1 MSLDTCV
8 YTAHIML
15 YTLVTRIAYHYA
27 VEEYSSR
34 DCTIQIRT
42 PVTKLMCNNIKY
54 FHETNRLSSQTIIKY
69 FTGRVR
75 VMVFNVTINNISAI
89 WWRSVYWWRKPEY
102 SEKTTNLS
110 QVIDKLN
117 VVSSTPLCERDS
129 NSPH

>member
-54 FHETNRLSSQTIIKY
+54 FHETDHHGCDR
-69 FTGRVR
+69 
-75 VMVFNVTINNISAI
+75 MVVLVGFITTYRIST
-89 WWRSVYWWRKPEY
+89 Y
-102 SEKTTNLS
+102 
-110 QVIDKLN
+110 
-117 VVSSTPLCERDS
+117 
-129 NSPH
+129 HH

>member
-42 PVTKLMCNNIKY
+42 PVTKLMCNNISD
-54 FHETNRLSSQTIIKY
+54 R
-69 FTGRVR
+69 
-75 VMVFNVTINNISAI
+75 MVVLVGFITTYRIST
-89 WWRSVYWWRKPEY
+89 Y
-102 SEKTTNLS
+102 
-110 QVIDKLN
+110 
-117 VVSSTPLCERDS
+117 
-129 NSPH
+129 HH